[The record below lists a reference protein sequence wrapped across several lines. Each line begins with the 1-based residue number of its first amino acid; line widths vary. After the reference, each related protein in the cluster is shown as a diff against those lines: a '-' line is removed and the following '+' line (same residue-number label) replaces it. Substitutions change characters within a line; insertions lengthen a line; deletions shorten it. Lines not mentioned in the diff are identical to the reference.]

1 MLTTPFLAITSSND
15 TAIEEA
21 LRSVNGRSTSHT
33 LTSARELC
41 LLADD
46 AERALTI
53 NGQAPLGA
61 VVVHVSGGRVA
72 AAYKYRRILTRTT
85 IARSATDWVLV
96 EVERVEDSRAVK
108 YRLHPSLPVTAA
120 SLPWATRRNCVPLDL
135 AELCNTGQTE
145 LAMLLISLGATEATA
160 TQAEGLLDLALAGA
174 GKLLETR

>member
-1 MLTTPFLAITSSND
+1 M
-15 TAIEEA
+15 
-21 LRSVNGRSTSHT
+21 
-33 LTSARELC
+33 
-41 LLADD
+41 
-46 AERALTI
+46 
-53 NGQAPLGA
+53 
-61 VVVHVSGGRVA
+61 A